1 MGGTTMKCAIL
12 LFAFSLSMTAVVS
25 AQTAPAACA
34 QPNTVYAGADG
45 KFDAAPDTAMVQ
57 FTISAQADS
66 AKGAYDQA
74 GAQAEQ
80 VRQIMRNN
88 GFDPKSA
95 EIGFYS
101 IQPQY
106 DWKNPKRKLIG
117 YQVSTSVTLK
127 VKDFAKIGPIT
138 QQLAD
143 ANVSTSQSVTYTLDN
158 MEEAKGK
165 AVADAYRKARMSAD
179 AVAHAGSRTLGD
191 MMYASVDTFE
201 NIRPMVMGGMQMKM
215 AAAAPGPTEE
225 FTPQTVNV
233 TAHVNAM
240 FALK

>member
-1 MGGTTMKCAIL
+1 MKSALVL
-12 LFAFSLSMTAVVS
+12 LALSVGMTAMVL
-25 AQTAPAACA
+25 AQTPPAVCA

-45 KFDAAPDTAMVQ
+45 KFEAAPDTALVQ
-57 FTISAQADS
+57 FSITAQADS

-95 EIGFYS
+95 EIGYYS

-106 DWKNPKRKLIG
+106 DWKSPKRKLIG
-117 YQVSTSVTLK
+117 YQVTTSVTLK

-158 MEEAKGK
+158 MDDAKEK

-201 NIRPMVMGGMQMKM
+201 NIRPMPMVGMQMKM

-225 FTPQTVNV
+225 FTQQTVNV
-233 TAHVNAM
+233 TSHVNAM